1 MESKVYEF
9 SETQNKLIK
18 DLADK
23 MRFVSYFLIVW
34 GVLLLINGIL
44 SVRYGVVS
52 NIISG
57 VVQIIIGFWT
67 HKAAS
72 SFRLIVDTQ
81 GRDIDNLMG
90 SLGALRKLY
99 NLQYW
104 LILIAAIF
112 IAVSIV
118 LSLVFGSLIIAR

>member
-1 MESKVYEF
+1 MESQAYEF
-9 SETQNKLIK
+9 NETQNKLIK

-23 MRFVSYFLIVW
+23 MRFVSYFLIAW

-44 SVRYGVVS
+44 TVRYGAIG
-52 NIISG
+52 NIING
-57 VVQIIIGFWT
+57 VVQILIGFWT

-81 GRDIDNLMG
+81 GRDINNLMS

-104 LILIAAIF
+104 LILFAAIF
-112 IAVSIV
+112 IAVS
-118 LSLVFGSLIIAR
+118 LIIAALLGNFTLVR

>member
-112 IAVSIV
+112 IAISIV

>member
-9 SETQNKLIK
+9 NETQNKLIK

-23 MRFVSYFLIVW
+23 MRFVSYFLIAW

-44 SVRYGVVS
+44 IVRYGAIGS
-52 NIISG
+52 IISG
-57 VVQIIIGFWT
+57 IVQILIGFWT

-81 GRDIDNLMG
+81 GRDINNLMS

-104 LILIAAIF
+104 LILFAAIF
-112 IAVSIV
+112 IAA
-118 LSLVFGSLIIAR
+118 SLIIAAILGNFSIIR